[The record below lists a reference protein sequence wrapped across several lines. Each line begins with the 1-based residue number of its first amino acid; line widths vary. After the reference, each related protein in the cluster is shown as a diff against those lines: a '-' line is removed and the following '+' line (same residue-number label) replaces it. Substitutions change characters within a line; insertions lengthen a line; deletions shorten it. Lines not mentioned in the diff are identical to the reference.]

1 MFVLFFK
8 CCFAVIYNSFGASAV
23 AGNTA
28 AGNIESFVYTAMNS
42 FYQTALT
49 FVGQNYGA
57 GKLKRIKKISFQ
69 CIGLVTLFG
78 VSLGSAA
85 LMLGPSLLKVYGASA
100 EEIEFGLIRLGV
112 ICSTYFLCGIM
123 DTLVGIMRG
132 LGYAILPMFVSLT
145 GACLLRVVWVMTVFQ
160 AYRSLKVL
168 YISYPVTWIVTA
180 SAHLICLIIVYKKT
194 VKAHSEV
201 I

>member
-1 MFVLFFK
+1 
-8 CCFAVIYNSFGASAV
+8 
-23 AGNTA
+23 
-28 AGNIESFVYTAMNS
+28 MNA

-49 FVGQNYGA
+49 FAGQNYGA
-57 GKLKRIKKISFQ
+57 GKIKRIKKIAYQ

-78 VSLGSAA
+78 ASLGFIA
-85 LMLGPSLLKVYGASA
+85 LMLGPSLLKVYGASP
-100 EEIEFGLIRLGV
+100 EEIEYGLIRLGI

-180 SAHLICLIIVYKKT
+180 STHLICLIIVYRKT
-194 VKAHSEV
+194 VKMHSEE

>member
-1 MFVLFFK
+1 
-8 CCFAVIYNSFGASAV
+8 
-23 AGNTA
+23 
-28 AGNIESFVYTAMNS
+28 
-42 FYQTALT
+42 
-49 FVGQNYGA
+49 
-57 GKLKRIKKISFQ
+57 
-69 CIGLVTLFG
+69 
-78 VSLGSAA
+78 
-85 LMLGPSLLKVYGASA
+85 
-100 EEIEFGLIRLGV
+100 
-112 ICSTYFLCGIM
+112 M

-180 SAHLICLIIVYKKT
+180 STHLICLIIVYRKT
-194 VKAHSEV
+194 AKAHSEV